1 MTESASS
8 GATRALL
15 VLSFGGPEKEEDVVP
30 FLENVTRG
38 RGIPKERLAE
48 VGEHYYR
55 FGGKSPINDQN
66 LEIISHLR
74 AEIAERGL
82 DLPVYF
88 GNRNWEPYVED
99 TTRQM
104 VADGIDEVAVF
115 ATSAW
120 GGYSG
125 DLQYREDIDRAL
137 QSCRDAG
144 LTPPEMTKIRPFHDH
159 PLFLSTF
166 ARLVDEARR
175 SLPAEQQ
182 DDARLLFTAHSIP
195 LTADE
200 ASSTGSTG
208 SALRYSDQVLNAA
221 REVRALSSFATDGGD
236 GDGTEHTDVE
246 LVWQSRSGPPHI
258 PWLEPDI
265 CDHLEETVGG
275 PDGDRRPIVLVPIG
289 FISDHMEVMWDLDN
303 EAADTAADLG
313 VPMVRA
319 ATPGPTPEFTE
330 MVLDLVSQVPAR
342 TTSTTG
348 H

>member
-1 MTESASS
+1 MAESGMS
-8 GATRALL
+8 GTTARRALL

-38 RGIPKERLAE
+38 RGIPRERLVE

-66 LEIISHLR
+66 LDIIDHLR
-74 AEIAERGL
+74 TEIESRGL

-99 TTRQM
+99 TTKQM
-104 VADGIDEVAVF
+104 AADGVTEAIVF

-125 DLQYREDIDRAL
+125 DIQYREDIERAL
-137 QSCRDAG
+137 QSCRDVG
-144 LTPPEMTKIRPFHDH
+144 ITPPSMTKIRPFHDH
-159 PLFLSTF
+159 PLFLSAF
-166 ARLVDEARR
+166 ARLVDEARQ
-175 SLPAEQQ
+175 SLPVEQQ
-182 DDARLLFTAHSIP
+182 DNARLLFTAHSVP
-195 LTADE
+195 LSADE
-200 ASSTGSTG
+200 ASSVDSTH
-208 SALRYSDQVLNAA
+208 RYSGQVLTAA
-221 REVRALSSFATDGGD
+221 REIRALSSFASD
-236 GDGTEHTDVE
+236 GDDGTDVE

-265 CDHLEETVGG
+265 CDHLEETVAGER
-275 PDGDRRPIVLVPIG
+275 GDDRPIVLVPVG

-313 VPMVRA
+313 VTMVRA

-330 MVLDLVSQVPAR
+330 LVLDLVANAER
-342 TTSTTG
+342 
-348 H
+348 

>member
-1 MTESASS
+1 MAESGMS
-8 GATRALL
+8 GTTARRALL

-38 RGIPKERLAE
+38 RGIPRERLVE

-66 LEIISHLR
+66 LEIIDHLR
-74 AEIAERGL
+74 AEIAARGL

-99 TTRQM
+99 TTKQM
-104 VADGIDEVAVF
+104 VADGITEVIVF

-125 DLQYREDIDRAL
+125 DIQYREDIERAL

-144 LTPPEMTKIRPFHDH
+144 ITPPAMTKIRPFHDH

-166 ARLVDEARR
+166 ARLVDEARQ
-175 SLPAEQQ
+175 SLPAGQQ
-182 DDARLLFTAHSIP
+182 DDARLLFTAHSVP
-195 LTADE
+195 LSADE
-200 ASSTGSTG
+200 ASSVDATH
-208 SALRYSDQVLNAA
+208 RYSGQVLTAA
-221 REVRALSSFATDGGD
+221 REIRALSSFASD
-236 GDGTEHTDVE
+236 GDDGTDVE

-265 CDHLEETVGG
+265 CDHLEATVGG
-275 PDGDRRPIVLVPIG
+275 EDGDARPIVVVPVG

-313 VPMVRA
+313 VTMVRA
-319 ATPGPTPEFTE
+319 ATPGPTHEFTE
-330 MVLDLVSQVPAR
+330 LVLDLVDQSSGAAA
-342 TTSTTG
+342 STTARQRS
-348 H
+348 

>member
-1 MTESASS
+1 MAESGMS
-8 GATRALL
+8 GTTARRALL

-38 RGIPKERLAE
+38 RGIPRERLVE

-66 LEIISHLR
+66 LDIIDHLR
-74 AEIAERGL
+74 AEIESRGL

-99 TTRQM
+99 TTKQM
-104 VADGIDEVAVF
+104 AADGVTEAIVF

-125 DLQYREDIDRAL
+125 DIQYREDIERAL
-137 QSCRDAG
+137 QSCRDVG
-144 LTPPEMTKIRPFHDH
+144 ITPPSMTKIRPFHDH
-159 PLFLSTF
+159 PLFLSAF
-166 ARLVDEARR
+166 ARLVDEARQ
-175 SLPAEQQ
+175 SLPVEQQ
-182 DDARLLFTAHSIP
+182 DNARLLFTAHSVP
-195 LTADE
+195 LSADE
-200 ASSTGSTG
+200 ASSVDSTH
-208 SALRYSDQVLNAA
+208 RYSGQVLTAA
-221 REVRALSSFATDGGD
+221 REIRALSSFASD
-236 GDGTEHTDVE
+236 GDDGTDVE
-246 LVWQSRSGPPHI
+246 LVWQSRSGPPHV

-265 CDHLEETVGG
+265 CDHLEETVAGEH
-275 PDGDRRPIVLVPIG
+275 GDDRPIVLVPVG

-313 VPMVRA
+313 VTMVRA

-330 MVLDLVSQVPAR
+330 LVLDLVANAER
-342 TTSTTG
+342 
-348 H
+348 

>member
-1 MTESASS
+1 MAESGMS
-8 GATRALL
+8 GTTARRALL

-38 RGIPKERLAE
+38 RGIPRERLAE

-66 LEIISHLR
+66 LEIIDHLR
-74 AEIAERGL
+74 TEIAARGL

-99 TTRQM
+99 TTRRM
-104 VADGIDEVAVF
+104 VADGVTEVIVF

-125 DLQYREDIDRAL
+125 DIQYREDIERAL

-144 LTPPEMTKIRPFHDH
+144 VTPPTMTKIRPFHDH
-159 PLFLSTF
+159 PLFLSAF
-166 ARLVDEARR
+166 ARLVDEARD
-175 SLPAEQQ
+175 SLPADQRA
-182 DDARLLFTAHSIP
+182 DARLLFTAHSVP
-195 LTADE
+195 VSADE
-200 ASSTGSTG
+200 ASSADTTH
-208 SALRYSDQVLNAA
+208 RYSGQVLTAA
-221 REVRALSSFATDGGD
+221 REIRTLSSFATDGDD
-236 GDGTEHTDVE
+236 GTDVE

-265 CDHLEETVGG
+265 CDHLEATVAGQDG
-275 PDGDRRPIVLVPIG
+275 TGGDRRPIVLVPVG

-303 EAADTAADLG
+303 EAADTAAGLG

-319 ATPGPTPEFTE
+319 ATPGPTPEFTD
-330 MVLDLVSQVPAR
+330 MVLDLVE
-342 TTSTTG
+342 TTVAHASRV
-348 H
+348 

>member
-1 MTESASS
+1 MSDTTAR
-8 GATRALL
+8 RALL

-38 RGIPKERLAE
+38 RGIPRERLAE

-66 LEIISHLR
+66 LEIIDHLR
-74 AEIAERGL
+74 TEIDARGL

-104 VADGIDEVAVF
+104 VADGITEVVVF

-125 DLQYREDIDRAL
+125 DIQYREDIERAL

-144 LTPPEMTKIRPFHDH
+144 LTPPTMTKIRPFHDH
-159 PLFLSTF
+159 PLFLSSF
-166 ARLVDEARR
+166 ARLVDAARQE
-175 SLPAEQQ
+175 LPADVRE
-182 DDARLLFTAHSIP
+182 DARLLFTAHSVP
-195 LTADE
+195 VSADE
-200 ASSTGSTG
+200 TSSSDSTH
-208 SALRYSDQVLNAA
+208 RYSGQVLTAA
-221 REVRALSSFATDGGD
+221 REVRELTSFASDGED
-236 GDGTEHTDVE
+236 GTDVE

-258 PWLEPDI
+258 PWLHPDI
-265 CDHLEETVGG
+265 CDHLEETVGA
-275 PDGDRRPIVLVPIG
+275 GDRRPIVLVPIG

-303 EAADTAADLG
+303 EAAETAAELG
-313 VPMVRA
+313 ITMVRA

-330 MVLDLVSQVPAR
+330 MILDLVPDQVN
-342 TTSTTG
+342 
-348 H
+348 

>member
-1 MTESASS
+1 MAESGMS
-8 GATRALL
+8 GTTARRALL

-38 RGIPKERLAE
+38 RGIPRERLVE

-66 LEIISHLR
+66 LDIIDHLR
-74 AEIAERGL
+74 AEIESRGL

-99 TTRQM
+99 TTKQM
-104 VADGIDEVAVF
+104 AADGVTEAIVF

-125 DLQYREDIDRAL
+125 DIQYREDIERAL
-137 QSCRDAG
+137 QSCRDVG
-144 LTPPEMTKIRPFHDH
+144 ITPPSMTKIRPFHDH
-159 PLFLSTF
+159 PLFLSAF
-166 ARLVDEARR
+166 ARLVDEARQ
-175 SLPAEQQ
+175 SLPVEQQ
-182 DDARLLFTAHSIP
+182 DNARLLFTAHSVP
-195 LTADE
+195 LSADE
-200 ASSTGSTG
+200 ASSVDSTH
-208 SALRYSDQVLNAA
+208 RYSGQVLTAA
-221 REVRALSSFATDGGD
+221 REIRALSSFASD
-236 GDGTEHTDVE
+236 GDDGTDVE

-265 CDHLEETVGG
+265 CDHLEETVAGER
-275 PDGDRRPIVLVPIG
+275 GDDRPIVLVPVG

-313 VPMVRA
+313 VTMVRA

-330 MVLDLVSQVPAR
+330 LVLDLVANAER
-342 TTSTTG
+342 
-348 H
+348 

>member
-1 MTESASS
+1 MAESGMS
-8 GATRALL
+8 GTTARRALL

-38 RGIPKERLAE
+38 RGIPRERLAE

-66 LEIISHLR
+66 LEIIDHLR
-74 AEIAERGL
+74 TGIAERGL

-99 TTRQM
+99 TTKQM
-104 VADGIDEVAVF
+104 VADGITEVVVF

-125 DLQYREDIDRAL
+125 DIQYREDIERAL
-137 QSCRDAG
+137 QACRDAG
-144 LTPPEMTKIRPFHDH
+144 VTPPTMTKIRPFHDH
-159 PLFLSTF
+159 PLFLSAF
-166 ARLVDEARR
+166 ARLVDEARN

-182 DDARLLFTAHSIP
+182 AGARLLFTAHSVP
-195 LTADE
+195 VSADE
-200 ASSTGSTG
+200 ASSADPTH
-208 SALRYSDQVLNAA
+208 RYSGQVLTAA
-221 REVRALSSFATDGGD
+221 REIRALSSFAPD
-236 GDGTEHTDVE
+236 GDDGTDVE

-265 CDHLEETVGG
+265 CDHLEDTVGG
-275 PDGDRRPIVLVPIG
+275 GNDSGGDRRPIVLVPVG

-303 EAADTAADLG
+303 EAADTAAELG

-330 MVLDLVSQVPAR
+330 MVLDLVEKTQSHASRV
-342 TTSTTG
+342 
-348 H
+348 

>member
-1 MTESASS
+1 MAESGMSDTTAR
-8 GATRALL
+8 RALL

-38 RGIPKERLAE
+38 RGIPRERLAE

-66 LEIISHLR
+66 LEIIDHLR
-74 AEIAERGL
+74 TEIDARGL

-99 TTRQM
+99 TTKQM
-104 VADGIDEVAVF
+104 VADGITEVVVF

-125 DLQYREDIDRAL
+125 DIQYREDIERAL

-144 LTPPEMTKIRPFHDH
+144 LTPPTMTKIRPFHDH
-159 PLFLSTF
+159 PLFLSSF
-166 ARLVDEARR
+166 ARLVDAARQE
-175 SLPAEQQ
+175 LPADVRE
-182 DDARLLFTAHSIP
+182 DARLLFTAHSVP
-195 LTADE
+195 VSADE
-200 ASSTGSTG
+200 TASSDSTH
-208 SALRYSDQVLNAA
+208 RYSGQVLTAA
-221 REVRALSSFATDGGD
+221 REVRELTSFASDGED
-236 GDGTEHTDVE
+236 GTDVE

-258 PWLEPDI
+258 PWLDPDI
-265 CDHLEETVGG
+265 CDHLEETVGA
-275 PDGDRRPIVLVPIG
+275 GDRRPIVLVPIG

-303 EAADTAADLG
+303 EAAETAAELG
-313 VPMVRA
+313 ITMVRA

-330 MVLDLVSQVPAR
+330 MILDLVPDQVN
-342 TTSTTG
+342 
-348 H
+348 

>member
-1 MTESASS
+1 MAESGMSDTTAR
-8 GATRALL
+8 RALL

-38 RGIPKERLAE
+38 RGIPRERLAE

-66 LEIISHLR
+66 LEIIDHLR
-74 AEIAERGL
+74 TEIDARGL

-104 VADGIDEVAVF
+104 VADGITEVVVF

-125 DLQYREDIDRAL
+125 DIQYREDIERAL

-144 LTPPEMTKIRPFHDH
+144 LTPPTMTKIRPFHDH
-159 PLFLSTF
+159 PLFLSSF
-166 ARLVDEARR
+166 ARLVDAARQE
-175 SLPAEQQ
+175 LPADVRE
-182 DDARLLFTAHSIP
+182 DARLLFTAHSVP
-195 LTADE
+195 VSADE
-200 ASSTGSTG
+200 TSSSDSTH
-208 SALRYSDQVLNAA
+208 RYSGQVLTAA
-221 REVRALSSFATDGGD
+221 REVRELTSFASDGED
-236 GDGTEHTDVE
+236 GTDVE

-258 PWLEPDI
+258 PWLHPDI
-265 CDHLEETVGG
+265 CDHLEETVGA
-275 PDGDRRPIVLVPIG
+275 GDRRPIVLVPIG

-303 EAADTAADLG
+303 EAAETAAELG
-313 VPMVRA
+313 ITMVRA

-330 MVLDLVSQVPAR
+330 MILDLVPDQVN
-342 TTSTTG
+342 
-348 H
+348 

>member
-1 MTESASS
+1 MSDTTAR
-8 GATRALL
+8 RALL

-38 RGIPKERLAE
+38 RGIPRERLAE

-66 LEIISHLR
+66 LEIIDHLR
-74 AEIAERGL
+74 TEIDARGL

-99 TTRQM
+99 TTKQM
-104 VADGIDEVAVF
+104 VADGITEVVVF

-125 DLQYREDIDRAL
+125 DIQYREDIERAL

-144 LTPPEMTKIRPFHDH
+144 LTPPTMTKIRPFHDH
-159 PLFLSTF
+159 PLFLSSF
-166 ARLVDEARR
+166 ARLVDAARQE
-175 SLPAEQQ
+175 LPADVRE
-182 DDARLLFTAHSIP
+182 DARLLFTAHSVP
-195 LTADE
+195 VSADE
-200 ASSTGSTG
+200 TSSSDSTH
-208 SALRYSDQVLNAA
+208 RYSGQVLTAA
-221 REVRALSSFATDGGD
+221 REVREQTSFASDGED
-236 GDGTEHTDVE
+236 GTDVE

-258 PWLEPDI
+258 PWLDPDI
-265 CDHLEETVGG
+265 CDHLEETVGA
-275 PDGDRRPIVLVPIG
+275 GDRRPIVLVPIG

-303 EAADTAADLG
+303 EAAETAAELG
-313 VPMVRA
+313 ITMVRA

-330 MVLDLVSQVPAR
+330 MILDLVPDQVN
-342 TTSTTG
+342 
-348 H
+348 

>member
-1 MTESASS
+1 MAESGMS
-8 GATRALL
+8 GTTARRALL

-38 RGIPKERLAE
+38 RGIPRERLVE

-66 LEIISHLR
+66 LDIIDHLR
-74 AEIAERGL
+74 AEIESRGL

-99 TTRQM
+99 TTKQM
-104 VADGIDEVAVF
+104 AADGVTEAIVF

-125 DLQYREDIDRAL
+125 DIQYREDIERAL
-137 QSCRDAG
+137 QSCRDVG
-144 LTPPEMTKIRPFHDH
+144 ITPPSMTKIRPFHDH
-159 PLFLSTF
+159 PLFLSAF
-166 ARLVDEARR
+166 ARLVDEARQ
-175 SLPAEQQ
+175 SLPVEQQ
-182 DDARLLFTAHSIP
+182 DNARLLFTAHSVP
-195 LTADE
+195 LSADE
-200 ASSTGSTG
+200 ASSVDSTH
-208 SALRYSDQVLNAA
+208 RYSGQVLTAA
-221 REVRALSSFATDGGD
+221 REIRALSSFASD
-236 GDGTEHTDVE
+236 GDDGTDVE

-265 CDHLEETVGG
+265 CDHLEETVAGEH
-275 PDGDRRPIVLVPIG
+275 GDDRPIVLVPVG

-303 EAADTAADLG
+303 EAVDTAADLG
-313 VPMVRA
+313 VTMVRA

-330 MVLDLVSQVPAR
+330 LVLDLVANAER
-342 TTSTTG
+342 
-348 H
+348 

>member
-1 MTESASS
+1 MAESGMS
-8 GATRALL
+8 GTTARRALL

-38 RGIPKERLAE
+38 RGIPRERLVE

-66 LEIISHLR
+66 LEIIDHLR

-104 VADGIDEVAVF
+104 VADGVTEVIVF

-125 DLQYREDIDRAL
+125 DIQYREDIERAL

-144 LTPPEMTKIRPFHDH
+144 VTPPTMTKIRPFHDH
-159 PLFLSTF
+159 PLFLSAF
-166 ARLVDEARR
+166 ARLVDEARQ
-175 SLPAEQQ
+175 SLPSGQRA
-182 DDARLLFTAHSIP
+182 DARLLFTAHSVP
-195 LTADE
+195 VSADE
-200 ASSTGSTG
+200 ASSSDSTH
-208 SALRYSDQVLNAA
+208 RYSGQVLTAA
-221 REVRALSSFATDGGD
+221 REIRALSSFASD
-236 GDGTEHTDVE
+236 GDDGTDVE

-265 CDHLEETVGG
+265 CDHLEATV
-275 PDGDRRPIVLVPIG
+275 PSDDRPIVLVPVG

-303 EAADTAADLG
+303 EAADTAAELG
-313 VPMVRA
+313 VTMVRA
-319 ATPGPTPEFTE
+319 ATPGPTPEFTD
-330 MVLDLVSQVPAR
+330 MVLDLVE
-342 TTSTTG
+342 TTQAHTTRQ
-348 H
+348 

>member
-1 MTESASS
+1 MAESGMSDTTAR
-8 GATRALL
+8 RALL

-38 RGIPKERLAE
+38 RGIPRERLAE

-66 LEIISHLR
+66 LEIIDHLR
-74 AEIAERGL
+74 TEIDARGL

-104 VADGIDEVAVF
+104 VADGITEVVVF

-125 DLQYREDIDRAL
+125 DIQYREDIERAL

-144 LTPPEMTKIRPFHDH
+144 LTPPTMTKIRPFHDH
-159 PLFLSTF
+159 PLFLSSF
-166 ARLVDEARR
+166 ARLVDAARQE
-175 SLPAEQQ
+175 LPADVRE
-182 DDARLLFTAHSIP
+182 DARLLFTAHSVP
-195 LTADE
+195 VSADE
-200 ASSTGSTG
+200 TSSSDSTH
-208 SALRYSDQVLNAA
+208 RYSGQVLTAA
-221 REVRALSSFATDGGD
+221 REVRELTSFASDGED
-236 GDGTEHTDVE
+236 GTDVE

-258 PWLEPDI
+258 PWLDPDI
-265 CDHLEETVGG
+265 CDHLEETVGA
-275 PDGDRRPIVLVPIG
+275 GDRRPIVLVPIG

-303 EAADTAADLG
+303 EAAETAAELG
-313 VPMVRA
+313 ITMVRA

-330 MVLDLVSQVPAR
+330 MILDLVPDQVN
-342 TTSTTG
+342 
-348 H
+348 

>member
-1 MTESASS
+1 MAESGMS
-8 GATRALL
+8 GTTARRALL

-38 RGIPKERLAE
+38 RGIPRERLVE

-66 LEIISHLR
+66 LDIIDHLR
-74 AEIAERGL
+74 AEIESRGL

-99 TTRQM
+99 TTKQM
-104 VADGIDEVAVF
+104 AADGVTEAIVF

-125 DLQYREDIDRAL
+125 DIQYREDIERAL
-137 QSCRDAG
+137 QSCRDVG
-144 LTPPEMTKIRPFHDH
+144 ITPPSMTKIRPFHDH
-159 PLFLSTF
+159 PLFLSAF
-166 ARLVDEARR
+166 ARLVDEARQ
-175 SLPAEQQ
+175 SLPVEQQ
-182 DDARLLFTAHSIP
+182 DNARLLFTAHSVP
-195 LTADE
+195 LSADE
-200 ASSTGSTG
+200 ASSVDSTH
-208 SALRYSDQVLNAA
+208 RYSGQVLTAA
-221 REVRALSSFATDGGD
+221 REIRALSSFASD
-236 GDGTEHTDVE
+236 GDDGTDVE

-265 CDHLEETVGG
+265 CDHLEETVAGEH
-275 PDGDRRPIVLVPIG
+275 GDDRPIVLVPVG

-313 VPMVRA
+313 VTMVRA

-330 MVLDLVSQVPAR
+330 LVLDLVANAER
-342 TTSTTG
+342 
-348 H
+348 

>member
-1 MTESASS
+1 MAESGMS
-8 GATRALL
+8 GTTARRALL

-38 RGIPKERLAE
+38 RGIPRERLVE

-66 LEIISHLR
+66 LDIIDHLR
-74 AEIAERGL
+74 AEIESRGL

-99 TTRQM
+99 TTKQM
-104 VADGIDEVAVF
+104 AADGITEAIVF

-125 DLQYREDIDRAL
+125 DIQYREDIERAL
-137 QSCRDAG
+137 QSCRDVG
-144 LTPPEMTKIRPFHDH
+144 ITPPSMTKIRPFHDH
-159 PLFLSTF
+159 PLFLSAF
-166 ARLVDEARR
+166 ARLVDEARQ
-175 SLPAEQQ
+175 SLPVEQQ
-182 DDARLLFTAHSIP
+182 DNARLLFTAHSVP
-195 LTADE
+195 LSADE
-200 ASSTGSTG
+200 ASSVDSTH
-208 SALRYSDQVLNAA
+208 RYSGQVLTAA
-221 REVRALSSFATDGGD
+221 REIRALSSFASD
-236 GDGTEHTDVE
+236 GDDGTDVE

-265 CDHLEETVGG
+265 CDHLEETVAGER
-275 PDGDRRPIVLVPIG
+275 GDDRPIVLVPVG

-313 VPMVRA
+313 ITMVRA

-330 MVLDLVSQVPAR
+330 LVLDLVANAER
-342 TTSTTG
+342 
-348 H
+348 

>member
-1 MTESASS
+1 MAESGMSDTTAR
-8 GATRALL
+8 RALL

-38 RGIPKERLAE
+38 RGIPRERLAE

-66 LEIISHLR
+66 LEIIDHLR
-74 AEIAERGL
+74 AEIDARGL

-99 TTRQM
+99 TTKQM
-104 VADGIDEVAVF
+104 VADGITEVVVF

-125 DLQYREDIDRAL
+125 DIQYREDIERAL

-144 LTPPEMTKIRPFHDH
+144 LTPPTMTKIRPFHDH
-159 PLFLSTF
+159 PLFLSSF
-166 ARLVDEARR
+166 ARLVDAARQE
-175 SLPAEQQ
+175 LPADVRE
-182 DDARLLFTAHSIP
+182 DARLLFTAHSVP
-195 LTADE
+195 VSADE
-200 ASSTGSTG
+200 TSSSDSTH
-208 SALRYSDQVLNAA
+208 RYSGQVLTAA
-221 REVRALSSFATDGGD
+221 REVREQTSFAADGAD
-236 GDGTEHTDVE
+236 GTDVE

-258 PWLEPDI
+258 PWLDPDI
-265 CDHLEETVGG
+265 CDHLEETVGA
-275 PDGDRRPIVLVPIG
+275 GDRRPIVLVPIG

-303 EAADTAADLG
+303 EAAETAAELG
-313 VPMVRA
+313 ITMVRA

-330 MVLDLVSQVPAR
+330 MILDLVPDQVN
-342 TTSTTG
+342 
-348 H
+348 

>member
-1 MTESASS
+1 MAESGMS
-8 GATRALL
+8 GTTARRALL

-38 RGIPKERLAE
+38 RGIPRERLVE

-66 LEIISHLR
+66 LDIIDHLR
-74 AEIAERGL
+74 AEIGSRGL

-99 TTRQM
+99 TTKQM
-104 VADGIDEVAVF
+104 AADGITEAIVF

-125 DLQYREDIDRAL
+125 DIQYREDIERAL
-137 QSCRDAG
+137 QSCRDVG
-144 LTPPEMTKIRPFHDH
+144 ITPPSMTKIRPFHDH
-159 PLFLSTF
+159 PLFLSAF
-166 ARLVDEARR
+166 ARLVDEARQ
-175 SLPAEQQ
+175 SLPVEQQ
-182 DDARLLFTAHSIP
+182 DNARLLFTAHSVP
-195 LTADE
+195 LSADE
-200 ASSTGSTG
+200 ASSVDSTH
-208 SALRYSDQVLNAA
+208 RYSGQVLTAA
-221 REVRALSSFATDGGD
+221 REIRALSSFASD
-236 GDGTEHTDVE
+236 GDDGTDVE

-265 CDHLEETVGG
+265 CDHLEETVAGER
-275 PDGDRRPIVLVPIG
+275 GDDRPIVLVPVG

-313 VPMVRA
+313 VTMVRA

-330 MVLDLVSQVPAR
+330 LVLDLVAQAAGETAVPTAR
-342 TTSTTG
+342 QRS
-348 H
+348 

>member
-1 MTESASS
+1 MAESGMS
-8 GATRALL
+8 GTTARRALL

-38 RGIPKERLAE
+38 RGIPRERLVE

-66 LEIISHLR
+66 LEIIDHLR
-74 AEIAERGL
+74 AEIADRDL

-99 TTRQM
+99 TTKQM
-104 VADGIDEVAVF
+104 VADGITEVVVF

-125 DLQYREDIDRAL
+125 DIQYREDIERSL

-144 LTPPEMTKIRPFHDH
+144 VTPPTMTKIRPFHDH
-159 PLFLSTF
+159 PLFLASF
-166 ARLVDEARR
+166 ARLVDEARS
-175 SLPAEQQ
+175 SLPAEAQQ
-182 DDARLLFTAHSIP
+182 DARLLFTAHSVP
-195 LTADE
+195 LSADE
-200 ASSTGSTG
+200 ASSVDTTH
-208 SALRYSDQVLNAA
+208 RYSGQVLTAA
-221 REVRALSSFATDGGD
+221 REIRALSSFASD
-236 GDGTEHTDVE
+236 GDDGTDVE

-265 CDHLEETVGG
+265 CDHLEETVA
-275 PDGDRRPIVLVPIG
+275 DGDGSVGDPRPIVLVPVG

-303 EAADTAADLG
+303 EAANTAADLG
-313 VPMVRA
+313 VTMVRA
-319 ATPGPTPEFTE
+319 ATPGPTPEFTR
-330 MVLDLVSQVPAR
+330 MVLDLVEQ
-342 TTSTTG
+342 TG
-348 H
+348 QRP

>member
-1 MTESASS
+1 M
-8 GATRALL
+8 
-15 VLSFGGPEKEEDVVP
+15 VP

-38 RGIPKERLAE
+38 RGIPRERLEE

-66 LEIISHLR
+66 LEIIAHLR

-104 VADGIDEVAVF
+104 VADGITEVTVF

-125 DLQYREDIDRAL
+125 DFQYREDIEHAL

-144 LTPPEMTKIRPFHDH
+144 ITPPTMTKVRPFHDH
-159 PLFLSTF
+159 PLFLSAF
-166 ARLVDEARR
+166 ARLVDDARR
-175 SLPAEQQ
+175 SLPAELQ
-182 DDARLLFTAHSIP
+182 DSARLLFTAHSIP
-195 LTADE
+195 LSADE
-200 ASSTGSTG
+200 SSSQDPDH
-208 SALRYSDQVLNAA
+208 RYSGQVLTAA
-221 REVRALSSFATDGGD
+221 RAIRAQSSFASEASDA
-236 GDGTEHTDVE
+236 TDVE

-265 CDHLEETVGG
+265 CDHLEETV
-275 PDGDRRPIVLVPIG
+275 PSDSRPIVLVPLG
-289 FISDHMEVMWDLDN
+289 FISDHMEVLWDLDN
-303 EAADTAADLG
+303 EAADTAAELG
-313 VPMVRA
+313 VTMVRT

-330 MVLDLVSQVPAR
+330 MVLELAEAETAGGKV
-342 TTSTTG
+342 
-348 H
+348 

>member
-1 MTESASS
+1 MSDTTAR
-8 GATRALL
+8 RALL

-38 RGIPKERLAE
+38 RGIPRERLAE

-66 LEIISHLR
+66 LEIIDHLR
-74 AEIAERGL
+74 AEIDARGL

-99 TTRQM
+99 TTKQM
-104 VADGIDEVAVF
+104 VADGITEVVVF

-125 DLQYREDIDRAL
+125 DIQYREDIERAL

-144 LTPPEMTKIRPFHDH
+144 LTPPTMTKIRPFHDH
-159 PLFLSTF
+159 PLFLSSF
-166 ARLVDEARR
+166 ARLVDAARQE
-175 SLPAEQQ
+175 LPADVRE
-182 DDARLLFTAHSIP
+182 DARLLFTAHSVP
-195 LTADE
+195 VSADE
-200 ASSTGSTG
+200 TSSSDSTH
-208 SALRYSDQVLNAA
+208 RYSGQVLTAA
-221 REVRALSSFATDGGD
+221 REVREQTSFAADGAD
-236 GDGTEHTDVE
+236 GTDVE

-258 PWLEPDI
+258 PWLDPDI
-265 CDHLEETVGG
+265 CDHLEETVGA
-275 PDGDRRPIVLVPIG
+275 GDRRPIVLVPIG

-303 EAADTAADLG
+303 EAAETAAELG
-313 VPMVRA
+313 ITMVRA

-330 MVLDLVSQVPAR
+330 MILDLVPDQVN
-342 TTSTTG
+342 
-348 H
+348 

>member
-1 MTESASS
+1 MSDTTAR
-8 GATRALL
+8 RALL

-38 RGIPKERLAE
+38 RGIPRERLAE

-66 LEIISHLR
+66 LEIIDHLR
-74 AEIAERGL
+74 TEIDARGL

-104 VADGIDEVAVF
+104 VADGITEVVVF

-125 DLQYREDIDRAL
+125 DIQYREDIERAL

-144 LTPPEMTKIRPFHDH
+144 LTPPTMTKIRPFHDH
-159 PLFLSTF
+159 PLFLSSF
-166 ARLVDEARR
+166 ARLVDAARQE
-175 SLPAEQQ
+175 LPADVRE
-182 DDARLLFTAHSIP
+182 DARLLFTAHSVP
-195 LTADE
+195 VSADE
-200 ASSTGSTG
+200 TASSDSTH
-208 SALRYSDQVLNAA
+208 RYSGQVLTAA
-221 REVRALSSFATDGGD
+221 REVRELTSFASDGED
-236 GDGTEHTDVE
+236 GTDVE

-258 PWLEPDI
+258 PWLDPDI
-265 CDHLEETVGG
+265 CDHLEETVGA
-275 PDGDRRPIVLVPIG
+275 GDRRPIVLVPIG

-303 EAADTAADLG
+303 EAAETAAELG
-313 VPMVRA
+313 ITMVRA

-330 MVLDLVSQVPAR
+330 MILDLVPDQVN
-342 TTSTTG
+342 
-348 H
+348 

>member
-1 MTESASS
+1 MAESGMS
-8 GATRALL
+8 GTTARRALL

-38 RGIPKERLAE
+38 RGIPRERLVE

-66 LEIISHLR
+66 LDIIDHLR
-74 AEIAERGL
+74 AEIESRGL

-99 TTRQM
+99 TTKQM
-104 VADGIDEVAVF
+104 AADGITEAIVF

-125 DLQYREDIDRAL
+125 DIQYREDIERAL
-137 QSCRDAG
+137 QSCRDVG
-144 LTPPEMTKIRPFHDH
+144 ITPPSMTKIRPFHDH
-159 PLFLSTF
+159 PLFLSAF
-166 ARLVDEARR
+166 ARLVDEARQ
-175 SLPAEQQ
+175 SLPVEQQ
-182 DDARLLFTAHSIP
+182 DNARLLFTAHSVP
-195 LTADE
+195 LSADE
-200 ASSTGSTG
+200 ASSVDSTH
-208 SALRYSDQVLNAA
+208 RYSGQVLTAA
-221 REVRALSSFATDGGD
+221 REIRALSSFASD
-236 GDGTEHTDVE
+236 GDDGTDVE

-265 CDHLEETVGG
+265 CDHLEETVAGER
-275 PDGDRRPIVLVPIG
+275 GDDRPIVLVPVG

-313 VPMVRA
+313 VTMVRA

-330 MVLDLVSQVPAR
+330 LVLDLVANAER
-342 TTSTTG
+342 
-348 H
+348 

>member
-1 MTESASS
+1 MAESGMS
-8 GATRALL
+8 GTTARRALL

-38 RGIPKERLAE
+38 RGIPRERLAE

-66 LEIISHLR
+66 LEIIDHLR
-74 AEIAERGL
+74 TEIAARGM

-104 VADGIDEVAVF
+104 VADGVTEVIVF

-125 DLQYREDIDRAL
+125 DIQYREDIERAL

-144 LTPPEMTKIRPFHDH
+144 VTPPTMTKIRPFHDH
-159 PLFLSTF
+159 PLFLSAF
-166 ARLVDEARR
+166 ARLVDEARD
-175 SLPAEQQ
+175 SLPADQRA
-182 DDARLLFTAHSIP
+182 DARLLFTAHSVP
-195 LTADE
+195 VSADE
-200 ASSTGSTG
+200 ASSADTTH
-208 SALRYSDQVLNAA
+208 RYSGQVLTAA
-221 REVRALSSFATDGGD
+221 REIRALSSFAPD
-236 GDGTEHTDVE
+236 GDDGTDVE

-265 CDHLEETVGG
+265 CDHLEATVAGQDG
-275 PDGDRRPIVLVPIG
+275 TGGDRRPIVLVPVG

-303 EAADTAADLG
+303 EAADTAAGLG

-319 ATPGPTPEFTE
+319 ATPGPTPEFTD
-330 MVLDLVSQVPAR
+330 MVLDLVE
-342 TTSTTG
+342 TTVAHASRV
-348 H
+348 

>member
-1 MTESASS
+1 MAESGMSDTTAR
-8 GATRALL
+8 RALL

-38 RGIPKERLAE
+38 RGIPRERLAE

-66 LEIISHLR
+66 LEIIDHLR
-74 AEIAERGL
+74 TEIDARGL

-99 TTRQM
+99 TTKQM
-104 VADGIDEVAVF
+104 VADGITEVVVF

-125 DLQYREDIDRAL
+125 DIQYREDIERAL

-144 LTPPEMTKIRPFHDH
+144 LTPPTMTKIRPFHDH
-159 PLFLSTF
+159 PLFLSSF
-166 ARLVDEARR
+166 ARLVDAARQE
-175 SLPAEQQ
+175 LPADVRE
-182 DDARLLFTAHSIP
+182 DARLLFTAHSVP
-195 LTADE
+195 VSADE
-200 ASSTGSTG
+200 TSSSDSTH
-208 SALRYSDQVLNAA
+208 RYSGQVLTAA
-221 REVRALSSFATDGGD
+221 REVRELTSFASDGED
-236 GDGTEHTDVE
+236 GTDVE

-258 PWLEPDI
+258 PWLDPDI
-265 CDHLEETVGG
+265 CDHLEETVGA
-275 PDGDRRPIVLVPIG
+275 GDRRPIVLVPIG

-303 EAADTAADLG
+303 EAAETAAELG
-313 VPMVRA
+313 ITMVRA

-330 MVLDLVSQVPAR
+330 MILDLVPDQVN
-342 TTSTTG
+342 
-348 H
+348 

>member
-1 MTESASS
+1 MSDTTAR
-8 GATRALL
+8 RALL

-38 RGIPKERLAE
+38 RGIPRERLAE

-66 LEIISHLR
+66 LEIIDHLR
-74 AEIAERGL
+74 TEIDARGL

-99 TTRQM
+99 TTKQM
-104 VADGIDEVAVF
+104 VADGITEVVVF

-125 DLQYREDIDRAL
+125 DIQYREDIERAL

-144 LTPPEMTKIRPFHDH
+144 LTPPTMTKIRPFHDH
-159 PLFLSTF
+159 PLFLSSF
-166 ARLVDEARR
+166 ARLVDAARQE
-175 SLPAEQQ
+175 LPADVRE
-182 DDARLLFTAHSIP
+182 DARLLFTAHSVP
-195 LTADE
+195 VSADE
-200 ASSTGSTG
+200 TSSSDSTH
-208 SALRYSDQVLNAA
+208 RYSGQVLTAA
-221 REVRALSSFATDGGD
+221 REVRELTSFASDGED
-236 GDGTEHTDVE
+236 GTDVE

-258 PWLEPDI
+258 PWLDPDI
-265 CDHLEETVGG
+265 CDHLEETVGA
-275 PDGDRRPIVLVPIG
+275 GDRRPIVLVPIG

-303 EAADTAADLG
+303 EAAETAAELG
-313 VPMVRA
+313 ITMVRA

-330 MVLDLVSQVPAR
+330 MILDLVPDQVN
-342 TTSTTG
+342 
-348 H
+348 

>member
-1 MTESASS
+1 MAESGMSDTTAR
-8 GATRALL
+8 RALL

-38 RGIPKERLAE
+38 RGIPRERLAE

-66 LEIISHLR
+66 LEIIDHLR
-74 AEIAERGL
+74 TEIDARGL

-104 VADGIDEVAVF
+104 VADGITEVVVF

-125 DLQYREDIDRAL
+125 DIQYREDIERAL

-144 LTPPEMTKIRPFHDH
+144 LTPPTMTKIRPFHDH
-159 PLFLSTF
+159 PLFLSSF
-166 ARLVDEARR
+166 ARLVDAARQE
-175 SLPAEQQ
+175 LPADVRE
-182 DDARLLFTAHSIP
+182 DARLLFTAHSVP
-195 LTADE
+195 VSADE
-200 ASSTGSTG
+200 TASSDSTH
-208 SALRYSDQVLNAA
+208 RYSGQVLTAA
-221 REVRALSSFATDGGD
+221 REVRELTSFASDGED
-236 GDGTEHTDVE
+236 GTDVE

-258 PWLEPDI
+258 PWLDPDI
-265 CDHLEETVGG
+265 CDHLEETVGA
-275 PDGDRRPIVLVPIG
+275 GDRRPIVLVPIG

-303 EAADTAADLG
+303 EAAETAAELG
-313 VPMVRA
+313 ITMVRA

-330 MVLDLVSQVPAR
+330 MILDLVPDQVN
-342 TTSTTG
+342 
-348 H
+348 